1 MTHNFD
7 TTSNVLTVLNPAVQ
21 QVTQTEENEIVLSRQ
36 PLKQQHVLQR
46 DDVTTPLI
54 HQLFEEQ
61 VQRTPE
67 AIALTSEQESLSY
80 QTLNHR
86 ANQLA
91 HYLRASGVGPGT
103 LVGLCL
109 ERSVALVISVLAV
122 LKAGAGY
129 VPLDPTYPAERL
141 TFMMRDAQVDLL
153 LTQCVEHLSE
163 HPRSVLCLAAFWE
176 LIARESTANLS
187 SSVSWRDIAYVIYTS
202 GSTGR
207 PKGVIIEHAGLCNMI
222 TAQIHAFGVQADH
235 RIAQFASF
243 SFDASVSEM
252 FLAFLAGAHLFLI
265 PQARRW
271 PAPVLLQYLQDHRI
285 TTITLPP
292 SVLAVL
298 PPEELP
304 ALHTIISAG
313 EALSSGVAAR
323 WSTGRQVFNAYGPT
337 EVTVCVSVGRYHMHM
352 QRPSLGSP
360 LSNTQI
366 YLLDNFL
373 QPASPGTVAEI
384 YLGGIGVA
392 RGYLNRPDL
401 TAEKFLPDPFS
412 LQPGA
417 RLYKTGDLARLLPD
431 GSLEYGG
438 RIDRMVKMRGFRIEL
453 EEIEAVLKQHP
464 LVAESR
470 VIVYKDGSAT
480 DRLLA
485 YVLPHPQYE
494 KSSFFKQRSAH
505 LSLQEELV
513 HFLQEK
519 LPKYMR
525 PTAFVIL
532 DAFPLT
538 VNGKIDYHMLPL
550 PDHTCLLKQSS

>member
-1 MTHNFD
+1 MAHNFD
-7 TTSNVLTVLNPAVQ
+7 TTSNTLTVLNPPTQ
-21 QVTQTEENEIVLSRQ
+21 QVPQTKEEQEVALSRQ
-36 PLKQQHVLQR
+36 SPKHGLQR
-46 DDVTTPLI
+46 DNVTAPLV

-67 AIALTSEQESLSY
+67 AIALTSEQGSLSY
-80 QTLNHR
+80 QMLNHR

-91 HYLRASGVGPGT
+91 HYLQASGVGPGS

-141 TFMMRDAQVDLL
+141 NFMLRDAQVNLL
-153 LTQCVEHLSE
+153 LTRRAEPLSE
-163 HPRSVLCLAAFWE
+163 HPRSVVCLDALWG
-176 LIARESTANLS
+176 LIAQESTANLS
-187 SSVSWRDIAYVIYTS
+187 SSVRWRDVAYVIYTS
-202 GSTGR
+202 GSTGQ
-207 PKGVIIEHAGLCNMI
+207 PKGVIIEHAGLCNMLA
-222 TAQIHAFGVQADH
+222 AQIQVFGVQAHH

-265 PQARRW
+265 PQERRW
-271 PAPVLLQYLQDHRI
+271 PAPILLQYLQDYRI

-313 EALSSGVAAR
+313 EALSAGVAAN
-323 WSTGRQVFNAYGPT
+323 WSGGRQVFNAYGPT
-337 EVTVCVSVGRYHMHM
+337 EVTVCVSIGRYHTNM

-360 LSNTQI
+360 LPDTQI
-366 YLLDNFL
+366 YLLDSLL
-373 QPASPGTVAEI
+373 QPAPPGSVAEI

-401 TAEKFLPDPFS
+401 TAEKFLPDPFN
-412 LQPGA
+412 LQPGT

-431 GSLEYGG
+431 GSLEYVG

-453 EEIEAVLKQHP
+453 EEIEAVLKQHS

-470 VIVYKDGSAT
+470 VIVYKDSTAT
-480 DRLLA
+480 DRLFA
-485 YVLPHPQYE
+485 YVLPHLHYKE
-494 KSSFFKQRSAH
+494 SSFFKRAH
-505 LSLQEELV
+505 LSLQEELAQY
-513 HFLQEK
+513 LQEK
-519 LPKYMR
+519 LPRYMR

-532 DAFPLT
+532 DTFPLT

-550 PDHTCLLKQSS
+550 PDGTCRLKQSN